1 MARLSGFLILSALAT
16 IAVAQEGAAPPAD
29 DSTAAQ
35 SETTGESATAAETAT
50 EDSEPD
56 LLDDPELD
64 EQTYEEDED
73 VFVPTE
79 EIPSD
84 QPIPFPTNI

>member
-1 MARLSGFLILSALAT
+1 MTTLPKKLLLFFAACAVIACGAA
-16 IAVAQEGAAPPAD
+16 AVAQETVAPDAAGDEPAEAESLPGTD
-29 DSTAAQ
+29 D
-35 SETTGESATAAETAT
+35 
-50 EDSEPD
+50 DEPE
-56 LLDDPELD
+56 LIDDPELD

-84 QPIPFPTNI
+84 EPIPFPTNI